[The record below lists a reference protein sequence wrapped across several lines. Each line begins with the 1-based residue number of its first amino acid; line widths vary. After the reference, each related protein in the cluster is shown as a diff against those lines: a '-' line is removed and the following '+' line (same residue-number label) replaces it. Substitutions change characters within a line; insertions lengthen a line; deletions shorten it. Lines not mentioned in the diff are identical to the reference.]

1 MMPTVRRW
9 PALPLLVT
17 LAASGCG
24 DFGSEFGIDDIH
36 EALSHAARRGR
47 VGRIEQIAS
56 EGVDLD
62 QPYAY
67 DTNGWTPLQHAIDA
81 RQVDSVRVLLEWGAD
96 PTATAGANPT
106 PLAMANAAKNAA
118 IVQLL
123 INAGAVPIPK
133 DATAQTRA
141 TPAPSRP

>member
-1 MMPTVRRW
+1 MPNLSKWPVR
-9 PALPLLVT
+9 LVVLA

-36 EALSHAARRGR
+36 EALSHAARRGNLS
-47 VGRIEQIAS
+47 RIEQIAA

-67 DTNGWTPLQHAIDA
+67 DTKGWTPLQHAIDA
-81 RQVDSVRVLLEWGAD
+81 RQVDCVRVLLEWGAD

-106 PLAMANAAKNAA
+106 PLAMANAVKNAA
-118 IVQLL
+118 IMELL
-123 INAGAVPIPK
+123 VNAGAVQTPQ
-133 DATAQTRA
+133 DGSAQTRA
-141 TPAPSRP
+141 MPAQSRP

>member
-81 RQVDSVRVLLEWGAD
+81 RQVESVRVLLEWGAD

-123 INAGAVPIPK
+123 INAGAVPTRT
-133 DATAQTRA
+133 DASAQTRA

>member
-1 MMPTVRRW
+1 MPHVSKW
-9 PALPLLVT
+9 PVLLVVAA

-24 DFGSEFGIDDIH
+24 DFWSEFGIDDIH
-36 EALSHAARRGR
+36 EALSHAARRGS
-47 VGRIEQIAS
+47 VGRIEQIAA

-81 RQVDSVRVLLEWGAD
+81 KQVDSVRVLLEWGAD

-106 PLAMANAAKNAA
+106 PLAMAKAVKNAA
-118 IVQLL
+118 IVGLL
-123 INAGAVPIPK
+123 VNAGAVQTPK
-133 DATAQTRA
+133 DGNGQTRA
-141 TPAPSRP
+141 TPAQSRP

>member
-1 MMPTVRRW
+1 MMPTMGRR
-9 PALPLLVT
+9 PALLLLVT
-17 LAASGCG
+17 LAASACG
-24 DFGSEFGIDDIH
+24 DFGSEFGVDDIH
-36 EALSHAARRGR
+36 EALSRAARRGR
-47 VGRIEQIAS
+47 VARIEQIAS

-81 RQVDSVRVLLEWGAD
+81 RQVESVRVLLEWGAD

-106 PLAMANAAKNAA
+106 PLAMATTVKNAV

-123 INAGAVPIPK
+123 IDAGAVPTRK
-133 DATAQTRA
+133 DASAQTRA